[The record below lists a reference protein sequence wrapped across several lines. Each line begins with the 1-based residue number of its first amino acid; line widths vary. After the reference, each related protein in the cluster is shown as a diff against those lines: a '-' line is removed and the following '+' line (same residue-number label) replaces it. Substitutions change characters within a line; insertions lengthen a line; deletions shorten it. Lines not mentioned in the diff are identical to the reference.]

1 MRIVVALQAQRDL
14 ARQLQYL
21 IDNNAGKAA
30 RKLEQRLVSFVEA
43 TLTSHPR
50 VGRFLQHRNL
60 WETWIPGTRLVYWYR
75 FTAKELQIV
84 RNWHCS
90 QDRDAP

>member
-1 MRIVVALQAQRDL
+1 MRIVVAPRAQRDL

-21 IDNNAGKAA
+21 IDNNAAKAA

-43 TLTSHPR
+43 TLTRHPR

-60 WETWIPGTRLVYWYR
+60 
-75 FTAKELQIV
+75 
-84 RNWHCS
+84 
-90 QDRDAP
+90 